1 MDNTFYLLFLASVNY
16 IGINHSKRN
25 QNGECD
31 NYPIDNTSDYSDS
44 LYVVRHSLSEN
55 TSIILSVVTVMMMV
69 MVLVISCTH
78 FSFFYIFSLLYSLYF
93 IFSPAAQRS
102 LRVECVGTYLQAV
115 LLQPYSSHQATA
127 SHEPE

>member
-1 MDNTFYLLFLASVNY
+1 MIILFTFCFLASVNY
-16 IGINHSKRN
+16 IGVNHSKRN

-55 TSIILSVVTVMMMV
+55 TSIIRSVVTVVMMV

-78 FSFFYIFSLLYSLYF
+78 FSFVYIFSLLYSFCF
-93 IFSPAAQRS
+93 IFSPTAQRFQ
-102 LRVECVGTYLQAV
+102 RVECVGTYQQAV
-115 LLQPYSSHQATA
+115 LLQPYSSRQATA
-127 SHEPE
+127 SREPE